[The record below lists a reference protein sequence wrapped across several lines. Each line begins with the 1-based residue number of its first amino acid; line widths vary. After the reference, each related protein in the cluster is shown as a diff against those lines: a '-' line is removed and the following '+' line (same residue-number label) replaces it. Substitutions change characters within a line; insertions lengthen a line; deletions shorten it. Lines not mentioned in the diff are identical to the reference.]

1 MDPDPPAS
9 AGFVS
14 ALRAFADGL
23 FANLEDRL
31 ELLGV
36 ELQEEKFRLIRIFVW
51 ISAVIFSGAMATVF
65 ASLTIVYLFWE
76 SARLAVLGGLA
87 AAYAVMF
94 GVIVV
99 AVRRYLARQPRPFA
113 ASLQE
118 IKADRSCIRNEN

>member
-1 MDPDPPAS
+1 MNPDPPAP

-14 ALRAFADGL
+14 ALRALADGL

-31 ELLGV
+31 ELLGLEV
-36 ELQEEKFRLIRIFVW
+36 QEEKFRLIRIFVW
-51 ISAVIFSGAMATVF
+51 ISAVIFAGAMAVVF

-99 AVRRYLARQPRPFA
+99 AFRRYLARQPRPFA

-118 IKADRSCIRNEN
+118 IKADRTCIRNEN